1 MEEKFL
7 NNLYLNHIGYFSI
20 SLLERKETIEKT
32 INLLDVEDSF
42 QSNINCLNRVSHL
55 YHTSKEKLE
64 PLREILTRNSD
75 FIDVQIINDSST
87 LGLPYKVYATH
98 KNGQSLYFDG
108 LLYLVEI
115 EIKKDKFSFSDLNS
129 IAGYPFRADEII
141 KSLGIS
147 LKGIIPSLNEWS
159 YSMYS
164 FYTAEIE
171 NWKELGIT
179 RIGEAQLHIPIN
191 DPNFVTLTGL
201 IHTKFGKEYSL
212 FLGEKKIIQEMNS
225 HDMFLNKEFKD
236 FTKFINHLRE
246 ENNHSSSTIN
256 DSMNNITKAFYKFI
270 PKYSSWNKAKESIS
284 KVYKIK
290 KSIFKYI
297 LLKET
302 INELINKKMA
312 LRNSPKQIWLENE
325 EIDNK
330 WLNSYWC
337 QNFFNVKLINKNI
350 ETVEDENQV
359 MSPIYSSS
367 AKELIN
373 KIQFLDKEVESV
385 LGESRDL
392 LSTIQAEFSMYAV
405 WLAIFAV
412 LISVLIGIID
422 N

>member
-1 MEEKFL
+1 MEEKNL
-7 NNLYLNHIGYFSI
+7 NNLYLNHIRYFSI

-32 INLLDVEDSF
+32 INLLDTEDYY

-55 YHTSKEKLE
+55 HHTSKEKLE
-64 PLREILTRNSD
+64 PLKKILNKNSD
-75 FIDVQIINDSST
+75 FIDVKIINDSST
-87 LGLPYKVYATH
+87 LGLPYKIYATH

-115 EIKKDKFSFSDLNS
+115 EIKKDRFSFSDLNS

-141 KSLGIS
+141 RSLAIS
-147 LKGIIPSLNEWS
+147 LKKIIPSLKEWS

-191 DPNFVTLTGL
+191 DPNFVTQIGL

-212 FLGEKKIIQEMNS
+212 FLGEKNIIQEMNS

-246 ENNHSSSTIN
+246 EVNNSSSTIY

-270 PKYSSWNKAKESIS
+270 PKYSSWNKAKKSIS
-284 KVYKIK
+284 NVYKIK

-302 INELINKKMA
+302 IYELINKKMA

-325 EIDNK
+325 EVNNK

-350 ETVEDENQV
+350 ETAKDENQV

-373 KIQFLDKEVESV
+373 KIQLLDKEVESV

-412 LISVLIGIID
+412 LISVLIGIIS